1 MCAATNPY
9 KVPDLVSKY
18 GWQFLGYL
26 ANLGVNLCGNSQ
38 VIFVDANA
46 TNASDAD
53 DGEHGHSFVKPCSTL
68 EYAIGL
74 CTDGQGDVILI
85 APGHTE
91 NITTALPCTVDIS
104 DLTIVG
110 LGTGLNR
117 PTFTIATNATATIS
131 VTAANVTL
139 RNIRVVSNLANVAIG
154 ITVGASAD
162 GFWMEDCDI
171 RDGNAANLEM
181 LIGVSLA
188 AECDDATILNSEFHT
203 VASGGC
209 TSGIFATAGNDRL
222 RVEGCRMF
230 GTWSDS
236 CIDADATTAHLD
248 ICIKDNILANQHATG
263 DCLKLYTGTT
273 GVVVRNMCG
282 QASGSIDSAIDG
294 DDGVYLFEN
303 YEVDAAAVTGT
314 LIPAT
319 AAS

>member
-1 MCAATNPY
+1 MAATNPF
-9 KVPDLVSKY
+9 KVTDLVSKY
-18 GWQFLGYL
+18 GWQFLAYM
-26 ANLGVNLCGNSQ
+26 ANLGVNVPTNAQ
-38 VIFVDANA
+38 VLFVDANA
-46 TNASDAD
+46 TNALDAD
-53 DGEHGHSFVKPCSTL
+53 DTEHGHSFDKPLATL

-91 NITTALPCTVDIS
+91 NITTATPCTVDIS
-104 DLTIVG
+104 DLTIIG

-117 PTFTIATNATATIS
+117 PTFSIATNTTATIS
-131 VTAANVTL
+131 VTAANVTIK
-139 RNIRVVSNLANVAIG
+139 NIRVVSALANVAIG

-162 GFWMEDCDI
+162 GFWLEDCDI
-171 RDGNAANLEM
+171 RDGNNAALEM

-188 AECDDATILNSEFHT
+188 AECDDVTILNCEFHT

-209 TSGIFATAGNDRL
+209 TSAVFATAGNDRL

-303 YEVDAAAVTGT
+303 YEVDAAAVSGT

-319 AAS
+319 TAS